1 VHTRRLDFI
10 LGRLHK
16 LVGPPG
22 TGTVSDGE
30 LLRRFAEAHDEAAFE
45 LLVRRYGPL
54 VWGACRRLLGNDADA
69 EDAFQATF
77 LVLVRRAASLDR
89 LGSLAGWLH
98 GVAYRV
104 SIRARAN
111 AARRH
116 AVERKAGESLA
127 PHAAPKPE
135 ESDLRAILD
144 EELGRLPEKYRV
156 PLLLC
161 YFQGHTHEQAARQ
174 LAWPLGTVKCRL
186 QRGRERLRQRL
197 TRRGLAV
204 PAVLLGAAL
213 AESAASAA
221 PAGLVDLTIKTALH
235 FAAAAP
241 VAGLAPAAVS
251 LAEGVLQTMRFAKL
265 KWTAAVLLTLATL
278 GGVGA
283 VAHYAQTGQPAT
295 GKQQT
300 REVGAANRSAS
311 NPALEVAWTD
321 LLGDETKAARAV
333 LTLAANAKEALP
345 FLKERLKPVTVD
357 PKRMAQWLADLDAET
372 FAVREQATA
381 ELEFTGEYAVPFLR
395 QALKDS
401 KMSTEMTKRIE
412 GLLERTASGR
422 APGEWVRAG
431 RAIALLEHLGS
442 ADAKAILD
450 GLAKGKTR
458 TLPTQQAEAVLG
470 RLAERPTAT
479 MQAIQ
484 TRWDSLASKDETV
497 ALVALLGLAATP
509 KETVAFVKDRL
520 GSRGKEPPAPAP
532 GENGLNVNN
541 LIADLGADDFAK
553 REKAMAQLIELGS
566 AAEPIL
572 RQAMQNNNDPE
583 VKKRADLILK
593 KIGTTPPAKPISVP
607 AARRLAA
614 LLEHFDTPES
624 RKLLE
629 EVRQIKEATSGPL
642 AGPIAS
648 PDGRTQLIP
657 GKDGSISLIDAAS
670 QKIIWKNAPGRGSY
684 AAAAFGPDGKLLA
697 ADTSAGM
704 VAMIDVAT
712 GKLVLSFQGHNQGI
726 TAVSFSPDG
735 KTVTSEDEGQ
745 KTRMWDVASGRALK

>member
-1 VHTRRLDFI
+1 VHTRRLHFI

-77 LVLVRRAASLDR
+77 LVLVRRAAALDR

-116 AVERKAGESLA
+116 TVERKAGESLA
-127 PHAAPKPE
+127 HHTDPKPE
-135 ESDLRAILD
+135 DGDLRAILD

-197 TRRGLAV
+197 TRRGV
-204 PAVLLGAAL
+204 TVSAVLLGAAL

-221 PAGLVDLTIKTALH
+221 PTGLVDLTIKTALH

-283 VAHYAQTGQPAT
+283 VAHYAQTEQPAT

-300 REVGAANRSAS
+300 REAGAANRSSA
-311 NPALEVAWTD
+311 NPALEAAWTG
-321 LLGDETKAARAV
+321 LLGDEAKAARAV

-357 PKRMAQWLADLDAET
+357 PKRMAQLIADLDAET
-372 FAVREQATA
+372 FAVREQATT
-381 ELEFTGEYAVPFLR
+381 ELEFTGDYAVPFLR
-395 QALKDS
+395 QALNDPKT
-401 KMSTEMTKRIE
+401 STEMTKRIE
-412 GLLERTASGR
+412 GLLERTAAGKPP
-422 APGEWVRAG
+422 AAWVRAG
-431 RAIALLEHLGS
+431 RAVAVLEHLGTT
-442 ADAKAILD
+442 DAKAILEA
-450 GLAKGKTR
+450 LAKGKTR
-458 TLPTQQAEAVLG
+458 ALPTQQAEAALD
-470 RLAERPTAT
+470 RLAEQPAAT
-479 MQAIQ
+479 MQA
-484 TRWDSLASKDETV
+484 RWDSLASKDETT

-520 GSRGKEPPAPAP
+520 GSRGKEPPVTAQD
-532 GENGLNVNN
+532 EKRFND
-541 LIADLGADDFAK
+541 LIVGLGAPDFAE
-553 REKAMAQLIELGS
+553 REKAMAKLIELGK
-566 AAEPIL
+566 AAEPAL
-572 RQAMQNNNDPE
+572 RQAMRNNNDPE

-593 KIGTTPPAKPISVP
+593 KIGTTPPSKPMSAL
-607 AARRLAA
+607 AARRLAP

-629 EVRQIKEATSGPL
+629 EVRQVKEATSGL
-642 AGPIAS
+642 LVGPIAS
-648 PDGRTQLIP
+648 PDGKTQLLP
-657 GKDGSISLIDAAS
+657 NKDGSISLIDAAS
-670 QKIIWKNAPGRGSY
+670 QKVFWKNAPGRGNY
-684 AAAAFGPDGKLLA
+684 TAAAFSPDGKLLA
-697 ADTSAGM
+697 AGTSAGM
-704 VAMIDVAT
+704 VATIDVAT
-712 GKLVLSFQGHNQGI
+712 GKMLLSLQGHARGI
-726 TAVSFSPDG
+726 DAVTFSPNG
-735 KTVTSEDEGQ
+735 KAVASKDEGM
-745 KTRMWDVASGRALK
+745 TLHVWDVATGRAIR